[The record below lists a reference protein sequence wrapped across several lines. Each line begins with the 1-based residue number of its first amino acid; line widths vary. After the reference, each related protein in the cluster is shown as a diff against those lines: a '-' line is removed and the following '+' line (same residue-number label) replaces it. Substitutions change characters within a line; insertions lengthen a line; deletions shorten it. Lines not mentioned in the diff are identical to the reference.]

1 MVSVCLIVFT
11 SFINIDSN
19 VKEISRIL
27 RKKNYGDSAKERY
40 FLRYHNDSINMSVNT
55 NEEN

>member
-1 MVSVCLIVFT
+1 M
-11 SFINIDSN
+11 
-19 VKEISRIL
+19 SRKFQGFL